1 MEKEKADHQFME
13 KEKVDHQL
21 MGKEKAGLQLT
32 EMVTVAHPH
41 KEKGEVDL
49 LLKEK
54 DRAGHRLKDL
64 QIMTEEQNHQDRL
77 KNTTAMDS
85 PNMEQGRLLILV
97 LFLFM

>member
-1 MEKEKADHQFME
+1 
-13 KEKVDHQL
+13 

-41 KEKGEVDL
+41 KEKGEVDP

-64 QIMTEEQNHQDRL
+64 QIMT
-77 KNTTAMDS
+77 AYFGY
-85 PNMEQGRLLILV
+85 PA
-97 LFLFM
+97 